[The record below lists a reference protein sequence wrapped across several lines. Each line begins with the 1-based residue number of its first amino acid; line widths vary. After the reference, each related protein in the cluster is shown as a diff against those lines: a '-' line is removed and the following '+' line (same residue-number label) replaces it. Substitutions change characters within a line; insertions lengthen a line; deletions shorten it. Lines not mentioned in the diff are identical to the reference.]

1 MFVEVSGEFLLEDLL
16 VLLALGGGTNDNGIV
31 LDGSTTL
38 VIPDLTALDRAPSA
52 EDDDDDDEGAAVRI
66 FAPAGG
72 TWGVGG
78 ILASDARCHRS
89 VDTNRVSET
98 GLLCDVGGSVIVA
111 EPPAE
116 S

>member
-38 VIPDLTALDRAPSA
+38 VIPDLTALDRAATASSA
-52 EDDDDDDEGAAVRI
+52 EDDDEGAAVRI
-66 FAPAGG
+66 
-72 TWGVGG
+72 WGVGG
-78 ILASDARCHRS
+78 ILASDARRHRS